1 MIMVVILMVIL
12 NMSIDNRDSEKK
24 ITGSDKVF
32 IIFYILIPVLYNI
45 VWQLSK
51 LLLIYNYQFTM
62 AIADGP

>member
-32 IIFYILIPVLYNI
+32 IIFYILILVLYNI

-51 LLLIYNYQFTM
+51 LLLIYNYHSTM
-62 AIADGP
+62 AIADAP

>member
-24 ITGSDKVF
+24 LLIVIKVF

-62 AIADGP
+62 AIADAP